1 MMIECFIRREKAMLR
16 NEIQEK
22 TGLTR
27 KAIEYYEAKGLI
39 RPSKAENGYRDYSDE
54 DLKALNKISALRKL
68 GLTIAE
74 IQAYLCSGAKA
85 LSPVL
90 ARKQRRIEIED
101 RKKSILELMLRGED
115 ENLIAEKLAAIEKE
129 EAIYEKL
136 ERAFPGYFGQML
148 FIAYQPFLDEALR
161 EGGEKAYLSY
171 VSFLDE
177 LPQFKLSNEEK
188 EYIESIGIDTKA
200 AKEANKN
207 KMAAVENPEK
217 WWAENEELVRQ
228 YEELKLSREYRE
240 SPMEDIKNKF
250 YAFMKENKYY
260 EIAVPLIRK
269 FSKSYDEYY
278 EKMLKASEKLSKM
291 LDKTGG
297 GK

>member
-1 MMIECFIRREKAMLR
+1 MIECFIRREKAMLR

-54 DLKALNKISALRKL
+54 DLKALNKISLLRKL

-74 IQAYLCSGAKA
+74 IQAYLCSGPKA

-161 EGGEKAYLSY
+161 EGEEEAYLSY

-177 LPQFKLSNEEK
+177 LPQFKLSSEEK

-240 SPMEDIKNKF
+240 SPMEAIKNKF
-250 YAFMKENKYY
+250 YEFMKENKYY
-260 EIAVPLIRK
+260 EIAVPLIRR

-278 EKMLKASEKLSKM
+278 TKMLEASEKLSKT
-291 LDKTGG
+291 LDKTGD